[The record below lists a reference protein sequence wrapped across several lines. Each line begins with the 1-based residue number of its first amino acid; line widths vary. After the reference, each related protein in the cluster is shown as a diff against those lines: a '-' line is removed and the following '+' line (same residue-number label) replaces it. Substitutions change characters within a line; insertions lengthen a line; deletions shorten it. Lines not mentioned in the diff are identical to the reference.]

1 MLRLRQYKKCDSE
14 KIAKWLKDEDIYF
27 KWGGKL
33 IGDFPLS
40 ADMID
45 NRYRAENGGC
55 EEEDNFY
62 PWAAIDE
69 DDRVVGSFIMRYVNG
84 DKKTIRFGWVVVDD
98 SIRCKGLGRRMLT
111 AGLKYAFEIMDADK
125 VTIGVYEN
133 NDIAHNCYEKVGFKD
148 RETVKSDPW
157 NVIEMEIKKEEY
169 LQK

>member
-14 KIAKWLKDEDIYF
+14 KIAKWLKDEDVYF

-69 DDRVVGSFIMRYVNG
+69 EDRVVGSFIMRYVNG

-98 SIRCKGLGRRMLT
+98 SIRGKGLGRRMLT